1 MCPHR
6 INPTELSSRTL
17 ATTPLFEIV
26 ESRVRFANGIE
37 RHLERI
43 TNRIGPTVL
52 IVPVHDDRL
61 ILIWEYCF
69 GSQRYEL
76 GFPTGAIKL
85 GETIE
90 VAADRELR
98 EEIGFGSGHIVRL
111 STLNVLPGHFNH
123 QTYVVVAE
131 KLYPDKLAGDEP
143 EPLECVHFLLA
154 EVLCLLQRGELS
166 EARSVAA
173 LLLFERMIGV
183 DRQLFTEDLS

>member
-6 INPTELSSRTL
+6 GIPTELSSRTL

-26 ESRVRFANGIE
+26 ESRVRFSNGSE
-37 RHLERI
+37 RNLERI
-43 TNRIGPTVL
+43 TNRSGPSVL
-52 IVPVHDDRL
+52 IVPVQNDRL

-76 GFPTGAIKL
+76 VFPMGTIKP

-98 EEIGFGSGHIVRL
+98 EEIGFGSTHITKL

-123 QTYVVVAE
+123 RTYVVVAE
-131 KLYPDKLAGDEP
+131 KLYPDKLTGDEP
-143 EPLECVHFLLA
+143 EPLECVHFSIG

-173 LLLFERMIGV
+173 LLLFERMLGV
-183 DRQLFTEDLS
+183 DRQVTAEHIL